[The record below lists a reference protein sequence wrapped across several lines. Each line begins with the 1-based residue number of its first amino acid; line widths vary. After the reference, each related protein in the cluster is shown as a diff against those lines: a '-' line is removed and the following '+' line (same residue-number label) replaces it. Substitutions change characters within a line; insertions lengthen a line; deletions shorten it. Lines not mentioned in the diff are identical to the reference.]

1 MFALEKQ
8 GAVCVLRP
16 KAPIEAKH
24 CDELKRTVLQGLG
37 LGRPMLV
44 VDFHDVPLADSAG
57 LEALLELRDALEAKG
72 GGVKLAAVNPLCAD
86 ILRVTGVGLK
96 FEQHEQV
103 RSAVG
108 SFAE

>member
-16 KAPIEAKH
+16 KAPIEVKH
-24 CDELKRTVLQGLG
+24 CDELKRIVLQGLG
-37 LGRPMLV
+37 AGRPMLV
-44 VDFHDVPLADSAG
+44 VDFHDVPLVDSAG
-57 LEALLELRDALEAKG
+57 LETLLDLRDALEAKG
-72 GGVKLAAVNPLCAD
+72 GGMKFAAVNPLCAD
-86 ILRVTGVGLK
+86 ILRVSGVGSK
-96 FEQHEQV
+96 FEHHELV